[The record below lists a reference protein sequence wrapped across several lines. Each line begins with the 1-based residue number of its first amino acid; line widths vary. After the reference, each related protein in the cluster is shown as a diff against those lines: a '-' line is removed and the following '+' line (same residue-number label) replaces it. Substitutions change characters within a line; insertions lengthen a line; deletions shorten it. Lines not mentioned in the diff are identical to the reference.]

1 MCSPTDRLFL
11 FSGSDYSGWTLV
23 WSSMVPFYFY
33 LPYSLCSA
41 LYAYGSPR
49 VRDCGSNL
57 VGLCGFVSVG
67 GRPEDP
73 ERLSV
78 LYLLRLQC
86 WGTWAG
92 QLAPHHLHPAASI
105 SLAGL
110 CGTPIYCTWL
120 QLFWWYLDDLQGN
133 LQPLHVWVGRRRGHN
148 LPQGPV
154 QESGHHS
161 SWWDHRQKRT
171 AHQHWDA
178 SGGEPVSK
186 RLLLGFSRHWSLRR
200 SSLC

>member
-1 MCSPTDRLFL
+1 MVFPYTDCFCFKVYITVVEPSCEVLWCPFISASL
-11 FSGSDYSGWTLV
+11 TTLAQL
-23 WSSMVPFYFY
+23 SM
-33 LPYSLCSA
+33 LR
-41 LYAYGSPR
+41 GSPEFS
-49 VRDCGSNL
+49 VCTSNS

-92 QLAPHHLHPAASI
+92 QLAAHHVHPTASI

-110 CGTPIYCTWL
+110 CWTSVYCTWL
-120 QLFWWYLDDLQGN
+120 QFFWWHLADLQRN
-133 LQPLHVWVGRRRGHN
+133 LQPLHIRVGCRRGHY

-154 QESGHHS
+154 
-161 SWWDHRQKRT
+161 
-171 AHQHWDA
+171 
-178 SGGEPVSK
+178 
-186 RLLLGFSRHWSLRR
+186 
-200 SSLC
+200 